1 MRSERSAAVAAIVL
15 AGGKSRRFGT
25 SKLLHP
31 WTNVRTILEASLAA
45 PLGAGLDRVLVVT
58 GAYHAELSI
67 ILQRYPVQVVQNPDW
82 EVGMSTSVKVGLRA
96 LEAGGALDAFLICL
110 GDQPMLPPSVIRD
123 LVDRYQTGRS
133 RLVAPAVG
141 DERKSP
147 VLVDWSL
154 VPEFLLIEGDQ
165 GGRSV
170 VKRHADD
177 MALLQYSE
185 VDWFRDI
192 DSPLD
197 LPQSD
202 A

>member
-1 MRSERSAAVAAIVL
+1 MAAIVL
-15 AGGKSRRFGT
+15 AGGKSRRFGA

-31 WTNVRTILEASLAA
+31 WADGRTILEASLAA

-58 GAYHAELSI
+58 GAYHAELSV
-67 ILQRYPVQVVQNPDW
+67 ILKQYPVQVVYNPDW
-82 EVGMSTSVKVGLRA
+82 AVGMSTSVKAGLLA
-96 LEAGGALDAFLICL
+96 LEAGGAPDAFLMCL
-110 GDQPMLPPSVIRD
+110 GDQPMLPSSVIRD
-123 LVDRYQTGRS
+123 LVAAYRTGSS

-147 VLVDWSL
+147 VLLDWSL
-154 VPEFLLIEGDQ
+154 VPELLAIAGDE

-170 VKRHADD
+170 VKRHAAD
-177 MALLQYSE
+177 MALVSYNE

-197 LPQSD
+197 LPQ
-202 A
+202 AGE